1 MNVSQESPLKTPTE
15 TLVESLQQ
23 VAEGMKEQTASINR
37 LAESNETLAAMI
49 YQFVAGEDDD
59 PDMPHATYLS
69 GQPRG

>member
-23 VAEGMKEQTASINR
+23 VAEGMKEQTAAINR

-59 PDMPHATYLS
+59 PGMPHATYLS

>member
-23 VAEGMKEQTASINR
+23 VAEGMKEQTAAINR
-37 LAESNETLAAMI
+37 LAESNETLTAMI

-59 PDMPHATYLS
+59 PDMSHATYLS